1 MTDYMIAGVFEYYIT
16 KLNKDMISFAEKPR
30 KSSAVATVWINQA
43 PACICIVHLEFFG
56 PILTDYV

>member
-30 KSSAVATVWINQA
+30 KSSAVARDCLDQSSSGVYLHRTS
-43 PACICIVHLEFFG
+43 
-56 PILTDYV
+56 